1 MKQDMDKLDLRGAFR
16 QEPQSCH
23 DALMAAARSVKEEQP
38 MKKASLRTV
47 LIAAAIILATMA
59 AAVAAGSLLGWTDY
73 FGQQYGI
80 SVPQTAQ
87 RILGEAWNT
96 HSFTLGPVA
105 FTTKELLCDGHIAMA
120 STEIAMTDKED
131 NALLCA
137 DPFDAVGAVG
147 ENGRELAQR
156 LGLDPGTTW
165 LEAAQQLGRK
175 LYNVRAILEL
185 PAEIDC
191 GTAMEDT
198 LWGQDGQMS
207 YFSMAY
213 PEGELTG
220 EKIDVQLFLRVAEMD
235 VETGEEKD
243 VLTSREPLSLYLE
256 AAIDGCAY
264 RGADSFTVDGY
275 RLEGVQAELTPAG
288 LYLMTTFT
296 APDGAAEEDVWD
308 LFLTW
313 LDENGQPLPMGLSLS
328 EDVNVRSMPTV
339 VYTQMF
345 SVDALPDR
353 LTLRTETAD
362 GSQEI
367 TLTK

>member
-1 MKQDMDKLDLRGAFR
+1 MKQDMDNLDLSGAFR

-47 LIAAAIILATMA
+47 LIAAVIILVTMA

-80 SVPQTAQ
+80 SVPQAAQ
-87 RILGEAWNT
+87 RILDEAWNT
-96 HSFTLGPVA
+96 HSFTLGPVT

-137 DPFDAVGAVG
+137 DPFDAIGAVG
-147 ENGRELAQR
+147 NGRELAQR
-156 LGLDPGTTW
+156 LGLDPGTPW
-165 LEAAQQLGRK
+165 LDAAQQLGRK

-185 PAEIDC
+185 PTEIDC
-191 GTAMEDT
+191 GPAMEDT

-207 YFSMAY
+207 YFSMAF

-220 EKIDVQLFLRVAEMD
+220 EKIDVQMFLRVAEMD
-235 VETGEEKD
+235 VETGDEKD
-243 VLTSREPLSLYLE
+243 ALTSREPLSLYLE
-256 AAIDGCAY
+256 AAIDGCEY
-264 RGADSFTVDGY
+264 RCADSFTVDGY

-296 APDGAAEEDVWD
+296 APDGTTEEDVWD
-308 LFLTW
+308 LCPIW
-313 LDENGQPLPMGLSLS
+313 LDTNGQPMPMGIGLS
-328 EDVNVRSMPTV
+328 EDINVQNLPTV

-345 SVDALPDR
+345 SVDTLPDR
-353 LTLRTETAD
+353 LTLRMETAD
-362 GSQEI
+362 GPQEA

>member
-23 DALMAAARSVKEEQP
+23 DALMAAARSVKEERP

-96 HSFTLGPVA
+96 HSFTLGPVT

-137 DPFDAVGAVG
+137 DPFDAIGAVG
-147 ENGRELAQR
+147 NGCELAQR
-156 LGLDPGTTW
+156 LGLDPGTPW
-165 LEAAQQLGRK
+165 LDAAQQLGRK

-198 LWGQDGQMS
+198 LWGENGQMS
-207 YFSMAY
+207 YFSMAF

-220 EKIDVQLFLRVAEMD
+220 EKIGVQLFLRVAEMD

-256 AAIDGCAY
+256 APIDGCEY
-264 RGADSFTVDGY
+264 RCADSFTADGF
-275 RLEGVQAELTPAG
+275 RLEGVRAELTPAG

-296 APDGAAEEDVWD
+296 APDGTTEEDAWD
-308 LFLTW
+308 PCPTW
-313 LDENGQPLPMGLSLS
+313 LDANGQPLPMGLSLS
-328 EDVNVRSMPTV
+328 ADVDVRNLPTV

-345 SVDALPDR
+345 SVDTLPDR

-362 GSQEI
+362 GPAEI

>member
-1 MKQDMDKLDLRGAFR
+1 MKQDMDKLNLRGAFR
-16 QEPQSCH
+16 PEPQSCH
-23 DALMAAARSVKEEQP
+23 DALMAAARSVKEEPP

-73 FGQQYGI
+73 LGRQYGI

-96 HSFTLGPVA
+96 HSFTLGPVT
-105 FTTKELLCDGHIAMA
+105 FTTRELLCDGHIAMA
-120 STEIAMTDKED
+120 STEIAMTDENG

-147 ENGRELAQR
+147 NGRELAQR
-156 LGLDPGTTW
+156 LGLDPGTPW

-191 GTAMEDT
+191 GPAMEDT

-207 YFSMAY
+207 YFSMAF
-213 PEGELTG
+213 PEEALTG
-220 EKIDVQLFLRVAEMD
+220 EKLDVQLFLRVAEMD
-235 VETGEEKD
+235 VETGEEKE

-256 AAIDGCAY
+256 AAIDACEYRCAD
-264 RGADSFTVDGY
+264 AFTAGGY
-275 RLEGVQAELTPAG
+275 RLEGVRAELTPAG
-288 LYLMTTFT
+288 LYLAATFT
-296 APDGAAEEDVWD
+296 APDGITEEDVWEICP
-308 LFLTW
+308 TW

-328 EDVNVRSMPTV
+328 ANVDAHSLPMV
-339 VYTQMF
+339 VYTEMF
-345 SVDALPDR
+345 SVDTLPDR
-353 LTLRTETAD
+353 LTLRVETAN
-362 GSQEI
+362 GPQEA